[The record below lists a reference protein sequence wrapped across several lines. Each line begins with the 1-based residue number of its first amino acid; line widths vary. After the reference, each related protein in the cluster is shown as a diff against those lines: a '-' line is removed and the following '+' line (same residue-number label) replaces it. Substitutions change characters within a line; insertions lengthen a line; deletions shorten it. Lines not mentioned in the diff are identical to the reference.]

1 MNRELEFLNN
11 NISDNTSVVVACSGG
26 PDSMCLLNL
35 VNKLKT
41 TKNITVIC
49 AHVNHKLR
57 IESEKEAELVKKYCQ
72 ENNIIFE
79 LLEITD
85 YLNGSFSEEDARKRR
100 YEFFKQIVTKYKAK
114 YLLTA
119 HHGDDLIET
128 VLMRMTRGSNL
139 SGYAGIKQISTN
151 ENYQILRPLLTTTKE
166 EIIKYN
172 KENNIPYAV
181 DISND
186 NLKYTRNR
194 YRHTIL
200 PFLKKED
207 KNIHLKYLKFSK
219 ELDAYD
225 NFVSEYIKNKKLI
238 VDNSVDINKI
248 NLESTFIKKKT
259 IELIVKEIQ
268 KKDYFDISDNQML
281 EILKLINKN
290 NKSIDLNNGYKGINE
305 YGFLKII
312 KPENVNFTE
321 IVVDKDIITKYFTFY
336 YNSPDGDDSN
346 NCIYLLSTDIKLPLK
361 LRSKREGDKMTIK
374 NLNGSKKVSDIFTNS
389 KLPKE
394 KRKDYPIL
402 VDAKDTIIWIPGLKK
417 SQFAKDK
424 SEKYDIIIKCEAR

>member
-1 MNRELEFLNN
+1 
-11 NISDNTSVVVACSGG
+11 
-26 PDSMCLLNL
+26 
-35 VNKLKT
+35 
-41 TKNITVIC
+41 
-49 AHVNHKLR
+49 
-57 IESEKEAELVKKYCQ
+57 
-72 ENNIIFE
+72 
-79 LLEITD
+79 
-85 YLNGSFSEEDARKRR
+85 
-100 YEFFKQIVTKYKAK
+100 
-114 YLLTA
+114 
-119 HHGDDLIET
+119 
-128 VLMRMTRGSNL
+128 
-139 SGYAGIKQISTN
+139 
-151 ENYQILRPLLTTTKE
+151 
-166 EIIKYN
+166 
-172 KENNIPYAV
+172 
-181 DISND
+181 
-186 NLKYTRNR
+186 
-194 YRHTIL
+194 
-200 PFLKKED
+200 
-207 KNIHLKYLKFSK
+207 
-219 ELDAYD
+219 
-225 NFVSEYIKNKKLI
+225 
-238 VDNSVDINKI
+238 
-248 NLESTFIKKKT
+248 
-259 IELIVKEIQ
+259 
-268 KKDYFDISDNQML
+268 ML

-374 NLNGSKKVSDIFTNS
+374 NLKGSKKVSDIFTNS

>member
-1 MNRELEFLNN
+1 M
-11 NISDNTSVVVACSGG
+11 
-26 PDSMCLLNL
+26 
-35 VNKLKT
+35 
-41 TKNITVIC
+41 
-49 AHVNHKLR
+49 
-57 IESEKEAELVKKYCQ
+57 
-72 ENNIIFE
+72 
-79 LLEITD
+79 
-85 YLNGSFSEEDARKRR
+85 
-100 YEFFKQIVTKYKAK
+100 
-114 YLLTA
+114 
-119 HHGDDLIET
+119 
-128 VLMRMTRGSNL
+128 
-139 SGYAGIKQISTN
+139 
-151 ENYQILRPLLTTTKE
+151 
-166 EIIKYN
+166 
-172 KENNIPYAV
+172 
-181 DISND
+181 
-186 NLKYTRNR
+186 
-194 YRHTIL
+194 
-200 PFLKKED
+200 
-207 KNIHLKYLKFSK
+207 LKFSK

-268 KKDYFDISDNQML
+268 KKDYFDISDKQML
-281 EILKLINKN
+281 EILKLLDKN

-321 IVVDKDIITKYFTFY
+321 IVFDKDIVTKYFTFY
-336 YNSPDGDDSN
+336 YNSPVGDDSN

-374 NLNGSKKVSDIFTNS
+374 NLNGSKKVGDIFTNS

-417 SQFAKDK
+417 S
-424 SEKYDIIIKCEAR
+424 